1 MKSCCDECWK
11 NEGEKSM
18 DIKLFEKAN
27 EMIRTFQYASFGVI
41 DENGCPSV
49 SAISLLNPENISE
62 LYFAATMDSN
72 KVKRLQKN
80 NQASINCYTSMNNIT
95 LVGETEI
102 FSDQET
108 KSKYWSAWQ
117 DWLALGQDVYPG
129 GVSDPNYCFV
139 KFTTKRVALW
149 IDEAGAEFALDS

>member
-1 MKSCCDECWK
+1 M
-11 NEGEKSM
+11 NA
-18 DIKLFEKAN
+18 KLFEKAN
-27 EMIRTFQYASFGVI
+27 EMIKTVQYASFGVI
-41 DENGCPSV
+41 DESGSPSV

-80 NQASINCYTSMNNIT
+80 KRASMNCYTSMHNIT

-108 KSKYWSAWQ
+108 KSKLWQTWQ
-117 DWLALGQDVYPG
+117 DWIKLGQDVYPG
-129 GVSDPNYCFV
+129 GGSDPNYCYIR
-139 KFTTKRVALW
+139 FTTKRGSLW
-149 IDEAGAEFALDS
+149 IEDEGAEFTLD